1 MQSSRAKRAL
11 FPERL
16 RKPVPTFIELTSG
29 STLTVEE
36 DTFDVMQQ
44 LGGGG
49 SRLVKLTMRAGE
61 DVQRGPDAR
70 AVWVNPAQVTHVTA
84 ATDGPA

>member
-49 SRLVKLTMRAGE
+49 SRLVKLTMRAG
-61 DVQRGPDAR
+61 DDRPDHVESHPR
-70 AVWVNPAQVTHVTA
+70 AVITRARP
-84 ATDGPA
+84 PYP